1 MNNKM
6 LKASILSLSVFLSSA
21 MSVSAALADIAKA
34 FPDVSSSNIQMI
46 ISLPSLLII
55 PFSLIAGVL
64 SNKLGKKMLV
74 MVGLILLSL
83 GGVAPAFTNSFASIM
98 ISRSIFG
105 IGVGLI
111 TPFATG
117 LIADFFDGP
126 ERAGMMGLQAA
137 TNSLGSSV
145 LTFAAGLLCVL
156 NWHNAFFVYALG
168 AIVAILV
175 LFKLPEPAKIQTS
188 PTEKSAPNKPV
199 FLIAVGMFLYMLFLF
214 SFYSNIAFL
223 IEKNSLGNPAT
234 SGMVITAMTLGG
246 LLVSL
251 FFGKLLPLL
260 KRYLIA
266 AAMCVT
272 AIGFMLLSMAQ
283 SIALVYVGA
292 VFIGFGT
299 GFVLP
304 YCMLN
309 ITFKAP
315 KAAVPLSIAIGLSF
329 INIGSFASPFLFKLI
344 GTLSGNTTVKFS
356 FLVTAVFF
364 AVALVIAILAALA
377 PKKQQMVQQ

>member
-6 LKASILSLSVFLSSA
+6 LRASILSLSIYLSSA

-55 PFSLIAGVL
+55 PFSLIAGGL
-64 SNKLGKKMLV
+64 SNRLGKKLLV
-74 MVGLILLSL
+74 MVGLVLLTL
-83 GGVAPAFTNSFASIM
+83 GGVGPAFTNSFASIM
-98 ISRSIFG
+98 ISRCIFG
-105 IGVGLI
+105 VGVGLI
-111 TPFATG
+111 TPFASG

-145 LTFAAGLLCVL
+145 LSFAAGLLCVL
-156 NWHNAFFVYALG
+156 NWHNAFFVYVLG
-168 AIVAILV
+168 AIIAVLV
-175 LFKLPEPAKIQTS
+175 FIKLPEPAKIQAST
-188 PTEKSAPNKPV
+188 TEKSAPNAPV
-199 FLIAVGMFLYMLFLF
+199 FLISVAMFLYMLFLF

-223 IEKNSLGNPAT
+223 IEKNNLGNPAV
-234 SGMVITAMTLGG
+234 SGTVITVMTLGG

-260 KRYLIA
+260 KRYVIV

-272 AIGFMLLSMAQ
+272 AIGFMFLSIAQ
-283 SIALVYVGA
+283 SVMLVYLGA

-299 GFVLP
+299 GLVLP

-309 ITFKAP
+309 ITLKAP

-329 INIGSFASPFLFKLI
+329 INIGSFVSPFLFGFI
-344 GTLSGNTTVKFS
+344 GKLSGNTTEQFT
-356 FLVTAVFF
+356 FRVTAVFF
-364 AVALVIAILAALA
+364 AIALVIAIFAALT
-377 PKKQQMVQQ
+377 PKKQLSATK